1 MNAIQITGNNPQAD
15 GNWKV
20 SYNATYE
27 DSLHLEGHVFVS
39 QDDMN
44 NMMMKDLPDYVS
56 KAIIGKLSAGVSPK
70 VDSVQSGSK
79 DADVTV
85 E

>member
-27 DSLHLEGHVFVS
+27 DSLHIEGFLYVS

-44 NMMMKDLPDYVS
+44 NMMMRDLPDYVS
-56 KAIIGKLSAGVSPK
+56 NKIVNKLGNSAPK
-70 VDSVQSGSK
+70 VDAVESDSTS
-79 DADVTV
+79 ASVTV
-85 E
+85 D

>member
-15 GNWKV
+15 GTWKV

-27 DSLHLEGHVFVS
+27 DSLHIEGFVYVP
-39 QDDMN
+39 QDDIN
-44 NMMMKDLPDYVS
+44 NMMMRDLPDYVS
-56 KAIIGKLSAGVSPK
+56 NKIVSELSKGSPSI
-70 VDSVQSGSK
+70 DSVDTDDDS
-79 DADVTV
+79 VTIKA

>member
-15 GNWKV
+15 GTWKV

-27 DSLHLEGHVFVS
+27 DSLHIEGFVYVP
-39 QDDMN
+39 QDDIN
-44 NMMMKDLPDYVS
+44 NMMMRDLPDYVS
-56 KAIIGKLSAGVSPK
+56 NKIVSELSKGSPSI
-70 VDSVQSGSK
+70 DSVDTTDDS
-79 DADVTV
+79 VTIKS

>member
-27 DSLHLEGHVFVS
+27 DSLHIEGFLYVP
-39 QDDMN
+39 QDAMN

-56 KAIIGKLSAGVSPK
+56 NKIVSELSKGSPSI
-70 VDSVQSGSK
+70 DSVDTTDDS
-79 DADVTV
+79 VTIKS

>member
-15 GNWKV
+15 GTWKV

-27 DSLHLEGHVFVS
+27 DSLHIEGFLYVP
-39 QDDMN
+39 QDDIN
-44 NMMMKDLPDYVS
+44 NMRMRDLPDYVS
-56 KAIIGKLSAGVSPK
+56 NKIVSELSKGSPSI
-70 VDSVQSGSK
+70 DSVDTTDDSVKIKS
-79 DADVTV
+79 

>member
-27 DSLHLEGHVFVS
+27 DSLHVEGFVYVP
-39 QDDMN
+39 QDDIN
-44 NMMMKDLPDYVS
+44 NMRMRDLPDYVS
-56 KAIIGKLSAGVSPK
+56 NKIVAELSKGSPSI
-70 VDSVQSGSK
+70 DSVNTTDDS
-79 DADVTV
+79 ATI
-85 E
+85 EAE

>member
-15 GNWKV
+15 GTWKV

-27 DSLHLEGHVFVS
+27 DSLHIEGFVYVP

-44 NMMMKDLPDYVS
+44 NMRMRDLPDYVS
-56 KAIIGKLSAGVSPK
+56 NKIVSELSKGSPSI
-70 VDSVQSGSK
+70 DSVDTTDDSATIK
-79 DADVTV
+79 A

>member
-15 GNWKV
+15 GKWKV

-27 DSLHLEGHVFVS
+27 DSLHIEGFVYVP
-39 QDDMN
+39 QDDIN
-44 NMMMKDLPDYVS
+44 NMRMRDLPDYVS
-56 KAIIGKLSAGVSPK
+56 NKIVSELSKGSPSI
-70 VDSVQSGSK
+70 DSVDTTDDSATIK
-79 DADVTV
+79 A

>member
-15 GNWKV
+15 GTWKV

-27 DSLHLEGHVFVS
+27 DSLHIEGFVYVP

-44 NMMMKDLPDYVS
+44 NMMMRDLPDYVS
-56 KAIIGKLSAGVSPK
+56 NKIVSKLSKGSPSI
-70 VDSVQSGSK
+70 DSVDTTDDS
-79 DADVTV
+79 VTIKS

>member
-20 SYNATYE
+20 SYSATYD
-27 DSLHLEGHVFVS
+27 DSLHLEGHVFVP

-44 NMMMKDLPDYVS
+44 DMMMKDLPDYVS
-56 KAIIGKLSAGVSPK
+56 NKIVDKLGNSAPK
-70 VDSVQSGSK
+70 VDDVAPDSTSAS
-79 DADVTV
+79 VTV
-85 E
+85 D

>member
-15 GNWKV
+15 GTWKV

-27 DSLHLEGHVFVS
+27 DSLHIEGFLYVS

-56 KAIIGKLSAGVSPK
+56 NKIVNKLGNSAPK
-70 VDSVQSGSK
+70 VDSVESDSTS
-79 DADVTV
+79 ASVTV
-85 E
+85 D

>member
-15 GNWKV
+15 GTWKV

-27 DSLHLEGHVFVS
+27 DSLHIEGFVYVL
-39 QDDMN
+39 QDDIN
-44 NMMMKDLPDYVS
+44 NMRMRDLPDYVS
-56 KAIIGKLSAGVSPK
+56 NKIVSELSKGSPSI
-70 VDSVQSGSK
+70 DSVDTTDDS
-79 DADVTV
+79 VTIKS

>member
-27 DSLHLEGHVFVS
+27 DSLHIEGFLYVP
-39 QDDMN
+39 QDAMN
-44 NMMMKDLPDYVS
+44 NMMMKDLPDYISNKIVS
-56 KAIIGKLSAGVSPK
+56 KLGNSAPK
-70 VDSVQSGSK
+70 VDAVESDSTS
-79 DADVTV
+79 ASVTV
-85 E
+85 D

>member
-15 GNWKV
+15 GTWKV

-27 DSLHLEGHVFVS
+27 DSLHIEGFVYVP

-44 NMMMKDLPDYVS
+44 NMRMRDLPDYVS
-56 KAIIGKLSAGVSPK
+56 NKIVSELSKGSPSIDSIDTTD
-70 VDSVQSGSK
+70 DSVTIKS
-79 DADVTV
+79 

>member
-15 GNWKV
+15 GTWKV

-27 DSLHLEGHVFVS
+27 DSLHVEGFVS
-39 QDDMN
+39 VPQDDIN
-44 NMMMKDLPDYVS
+44 NMRMRDLPDYVS
-56 KAIIGKLSAGVSPK
+56 NKIVSELSKGSPSI
-70 VDSVQSGSK
+70 DSVDTTDDS
-79 DADVTV
+79 VTIKS